1 MSKINY
7 KGTEY
12 DFITV
17 SQDPLTVTV
26 QFDSHG
32 TTQLIRRNG
41 EWSASSRDYLPNDA
55 SIDELG
61 RLIEEAL

>member
-32 TTQLIRRNG
+32 TTELNRRNG
-41 EWSASSRDYLPNDA
+41 EWSTPNGDYLPADA